1 MQHEAWLKDLLVFL
15 VATGLIVPLFQRAR
29 LGAVLGFLLIGV
41 AVGPYGFGQFAAE
54 YPWVRYLAIEDRARA
69 QPFAELG
76 VMFLLFMIGIEM
88 SPERLWA
95 LRRYVA
101 GVGSLQFLLSAAA
114 IGIGISLMGAPHTA
128 SIVLGL
134 CLAMSSTA
142 VVMQLLEEQG
152 RTATPI
158 GRVAIAVLLFQD
170 LMVAPVLFG
179 IGILA
184 RGGEDVALR
193 LAVALVQ
200 AAATIAV
207 IMVAGRFLLR
217 PLFSFAARSGS
228 RELIMAMSLF
238 MVIGL
243 AAATGYAGASTA
255 LGAFLAGVLLSGT
268 EYRHQVEIDIAPF
281 KGLLVGLFFVTVGM
295 SVDIAA
301 IWAVID
307 TVLFAVGGLLAVKAV
322 ILYIAARLFQLPRG
336 IAIESAILLA
346 QAGEF
351 GFIVIALGSTAK
363 LVPNETAQMA
373 TAAVAISMMLT
384 PLLAAGARVLGRRIG
399 RIEHRDHVPTAE
411 QDGLSD
417 HVIIGGYGRVGQ
429 CIGRLLQVENVPF
442 VALDTNGEVVSEH
455 RGRGETVFFGDAARR
470 ESLHLAGAARA
481 RAFVVTV
488 NNARAAERMVSAAR
502 KERADAPVFAR
513 ARDPG
518 HAARLIKRGAVEVI
532 PEAVEASLQLGARL
546 LEQLGLPDEA
556 VARRL
561 DEMRAHELGKL
572 AGGQEPPAPE
582 PNKDNREGEKA
593 ATPSPS

>member
-1 MQHEAWLKDLLVFL
+1 
-15 VATGLIVPLFQRAR
+15 
-29 LGAVLGFLLIGV
+29 
-41 AVGPYGFGQFAAE
+41 
-54 YPWVRYLAIEDRARA
+54 
-69 QPFAELG
+69 
-76 VMFLLFMIGIEM
+76 
-88 SPERLWA
+88 
-95 LRRYVA
+95 
-101 GVGSLQFLLSAAA
+101 
-114 IGIGISLMGAPHTA
+114 
-128 SIVLGL
+128 
-134 CLAMSSTA
+134 MSSTA

-158 GRVAIAVLLFQD
+158 GQVAIAVLLFQD

-179 IGILA
+179 VGILA

-193 LAVALVQ
+193 LAFALVQ
-200 AAATIAV
+200 ASAAIAA
-207 IMVAGRFLLR
+207 IMLVGRFLLR
-217 PLFSFAARSGS
+217 PLFGFAARSGS

-255 LGAFLAGVLLSGT
+255 LGAFLAGLLLSGT

-295 SVDIAA
+295 SVDISA
-301 IWAVID
+301 IWAMID
-307 TVLFAVGGLLAVKAV
+307 MVLIAVGALLAVKAT
-322 ILYIAARLFQLPRG
+322 ILYTAARLFRLPRG
-336 IAIESAILLA
+336 IALEAAILLA

-351 GFIVIALGSTAK
+351 GFIVIALGSAAK

-373 TAAVAISMMLT
+373 TAAVAITMMLT
-384 PLLAAGARVLGRRIG
+384 PLLAAGARVLGGRIA

-411 QDGLSD
+411 RDGLSD

-455 RGRGETVFFGDAARR
+455 KGRGEAVFFGDAARR

-502 KERADAPVFAR
+502 SERPDAPVFAR
-513 ARDPG
+513 ARDPD

-546 LEQLGLPDEA
+546 LERLGLPDEA

-572 AGGQEPPAPE
+572 TRGQEPPAPE
-582 PNKDNREGEKA
+582 PNKDNWEGEKA
-593 ATPSPS
+593 ATPPPPS